1 MIKLSIGKKIGLSF
15 TVMVTMIII
24 LSGTLFWTLH
34 GTKQQLEAIK
44 LASERNSLATGSSL
58 YFKGAV
64 AAIRGYI
71 AYGDEKFYKQ
81 VDDNLAKA
89 LEKENELLSKARP
102 EERQDVQKLIDAT
115 NKYKASLLND
125 LAPVIRTYFKEISAG
140 NVENAQRN
148 KEQVTNIATG
158 LIPYTDEISRI
169 TEELSTSDEKVVRD
183 NIGSAISAANK
194 ANSIA
199 LVLSLIAMIAGISL
213 SIMITRAIRNPI
225 ATMLA
230 GTQQFAMGD
239 WREPICVSSSDELGE
254 LAMALNSMREKMRS
268 MVRDILNSSE
278 QVATSAEELT
288 VTAEQSALGT
298 SQIATSI
305 SEIAAGTE
313 QQVRAIDETSSI
325 VQQMS
330 AGIQQ
335 IAASANTV
343 MVSADKT
350 AKASHNGGKT
360 ITTAVEQM
368 NNIEKT
374 VSHSAGVITK
384 LGQRSN
390 EIGEIVATIS
400 GIAGQTNLLAL
411 NAAIEA
417 ARAGE
422 QGRGF
427 AVVAEEV
434 RKLAEQSQDA
444 AKKIAEL
451 IGEVQGDTKNAVS
464 AMDEGTKEVKV
475 GTEVVTAAGQAFSEI
490 ATLISQVS
498 DQVKEISAA
507 IQQMASG
514 SQQIVSSVRE
524 IDKIGKDAADQTQT
538 VSAAT
543 EEQSAS
549 VEEIAASS
557 ESLFKMAQD
566 LQDAV
571 SKFRV

>member
-1 MIKLSIGKKIGLSF
+1 MNIKKKLIMSFLIVVLLFSAVCGFSLFQITSMKNNAKMINDNWMPSVAAMGWFDGAVSDVARLNLAITIETDTTATAKLVDQQTKLLQEVDQRLKVYQKSMISGPEEQGLF
-15 TVMVTMIII
+15 DTFKTDWDLYLAKVPAI
-24 LSGTLFWTLH
+24 
-34 GTKQQLEAIK
+34 LEAGTANNFALGNQRIVEARPIWTKASDDIAVIGDFNNNSGLRDTKNSVSSAESAFLWVSIFSVSIAILALLLAWFIARMIADPLSEMVMNVQEVASGNLAIK
-44 LASERNSLATGSSL
+44 EVEIKSKDEVGLLGIALNTMTKNLRVLVKQVSESSSL
-58 YFKGAV
+58 V
-64 AAIRGYI
+64 A
-71 AYGDEKFYKQ
+71 
-81 VDDNLAKA
+81 
-89 LEKENELLSKARP
+89 
-102 EERQDVQKLIDAT
+102 
-115 NKYKASLLND
+115 
-125 LAPVIRTYFKEISAG
+125 
-140 NVENAQRN
+140 
-148 KEQVTNIATG
+148 
-158 LIPYTDEISRI
+158 
-169 TEELSTSDEKVVRD
+169 
-183 NIGSAISAANK
+183 
-194 ANSIA
+194 
-199 LVLSLIAMIAGISL
+199 
-213 SIMITRAIRNPI
+213 
-225 ATMLA
+225 
-230 GTQQFAMGD
+230 
-239 WREPICVSSSDELGE
+239 SSS
-254 LAMALNSMREKMRS
+254 
-268 MVRDILNSSE
+268 
-278 QVATSAEELT
+278 EELT
-288 VTAEQSALGT
+288 ATAEQSAQVT
-298 SQIATSI
+298 NQIAVSI

-313 QQVRAIDETSSI
+313 QQVVAIDETSSI

-335 IAASANTV
+335 IAASASTV
-343 MVSADKT
+343 MESADKT
-350 AKASHNGGKT
+350 ANASHLGGKT

-444 AKKIAEL
+444 AQKIAEL
-451 IGEVQGDTKNAVS
+451 IGEVQGDTRDAVS
-464 AMDEGTKEVKV
+464 AMEEGTKVVKV
-475 GTEVVTAAGQAFSEI
+475 GTEVVSAAGQAFSEI

-514 SQQIVSSVRE
+514 SQQIVSSVSQ
-524 IDKIGKDAADQTQT
+524 IDKIGKDAASQTQN

-557 ESLFKMAQD
+557 ESLANMAME
-566 LQDAV
+566 LQSAV
-571 SKFRV
+571 SKFRF